1 MDNVSIVDLEIFA
14 HHGVF
19 DFEKEN
25 GQTFFVS
32 CECAL
37 STRAAGEAD
46 QLDLALDYGSLAH
59 RLTELFTS
67 QSFDLIEAAAE
78 YCTRALLHEFP
89 LIHALTLT
97 IKKPS
102 APVNLPLAY
111 PMVRIHR
118 CWQPAILALGSNIAP
133 RHAHLDAALAA
144 FETDPDIRVRKIAPW
159 IETDPVGYED
169 QGPFINGAVM
179 IETLLTPEALLDR
192 IHEIEAAEGRE
203 RLIHWGPR
211 TLDIDIIYYA
221 DLLLATDN
229 LTIPHPLCLT
239 RDFVMQPLTT
249 IAPYWIDPRYNQTV
263 STLWKKQG

>member
-1 MDNVSIVDLEIFA
+1 MDSVSIIDLEIFA

-32 CECAL
+32 CDCAL

-46 QLDLALDYGSLAH
+46 DLALALDYGSLAH
-59 RLTELFTS
+59 RLTELFTA

-78 YCTRALLHEFP
+78 FCARALLREFP
-89 LIHALTLT
+89 LIRALDLT

-111 PMVRIHR
+111 PQVRIHR
-118 CWQPAILALGSNIAP
+118 GWQPAILALGSNIEP
-133 RHAHLDAALAA
+133 RQAHLDAALEALAA
-144 FETDPDIRVRKIAPW
+144 EPDIRVQKIAPW

-169 QGPFINGAVM
+169 QGPFINGAVQ
-179 IETLLTPEALLDR
+179 IETLLTPEALLDH
-192 IHEIEAAEGRE
+192 IHAIEAAQGRQ

-211 TLDIDIIYYA
+211 TLDIDIVYYA
-221 DLLLATDN
+221 DRLINTDT

-249 IAPYWIDPRYNQTV
+249 IAPHWIDPRYNQAV
-263 STLWKKQG
+263 SVLWQGGE